1 MVGPFSGFQTLGAL
15 LPVTM
20 SRSDSRI
27 YFRAI
32 FLSLTSL
39 TRLAPAVGAAGYIRA
54 SQVPII
60 ALNTCHALGPRRI
73 VGDLA
78 SDGLFHVGFR
88 ERNTVPIRVWRFR
101 G

>member
-1 MVGPFSGFQTLGAL
+1 MVGPFSGFGALWAL

-27 YFRAI
+27 CCGAV
-32 FLSLTSL
+32 FLSLTSPA
-39 TRLAPAVGAAGYIRA
+39 RLAPVVGAAGQFRA

-73 VGDLA
+73 VRDLT
-78 SDGLFHVGFR
+78 SVGLFDVGFR
-88 ERNTVPIRVWRFR
+88 QQNTVSIRVERFR